1 MGKVTLQETGILLEL
16 IPLRIFHV
24 SKPMGGS
31 QVLPGTI
38 LGGFNGPLWE
48 KKCKKGYDT
57 DLAPLGQ

>member
-1 MGKVTLQETGILLEL
+1 MGKVTLQESGILLEL
-16 IPLRIFHV
+16 IPLRIFHD

-31 QVLPGTI
+31 QVLPGII
-38 LGGFNGPLWE
+38 LGGFNRPLQE